1 MAILMTWR
9 MRILGMLLLAAPL
22 AAQGGAAGE
31 YQVKAAFLF
40 NFAKFVEWPD
50 GSFKSPAD
58 GIHICVLGDN
68 PFGTALSDVLAGK
81 KVNDRPLVGMRLL
94 DVKEASRC
102 QILFVSKSEY
112 TKLRAILAATKSAG
126 ILTVGDSDNFA
137 LDGGVIGFRLEDG
150 RVRLEINLKA
160 AQNAQVQISSKLLSL
175 AQIVKK

>member
-1 MAILMTWR
+1 MISRTGILA
-9 MRILGMLLLAAPL
+9 LFLLAMPL
-22 AAQGGAAGE
+22 AAQGGAGE

-50 GSFKSPAD
+50 GSFKSPTD

-81 KVNDRPLVGMRLL
+81 KVNDRPLVGVR
-94 DVKEASRC
+94 
-102 QILFVSKSEY
+102 ILEV
-112 TKLRAILAATKSAG
+112 KLRAILAATGPAG

-137 LDGGVIGFRLEDG
+137 LDGGVIGFRVEDG

-160 AQNAQVQISSKLLSL
+160 AENAQVQISSKLLSL